1 MSRSEEVVV
10 VEYKPPSVFLLL
22 PTRIVA
28 RLDLLQFLLRVVC
41 YFLLLLL
48 LLVLRALSAVDLE
61 AVHFGHVL
69 RLWRLGHHVGIDHQQ
84 DMREGAAEVGP
95 VDVVALLL
103 RHVHFLAPWA
113 EDFDAGGADFLAHAD
128 GQRVLPFAQHSGTHA
143 ECALLVLVSH
153 DGQSLGGNYVS
164 CVDEAVDVGGFL
176 INGEVSACVRSYL

>member
-10 VEYKPPSVFLLL
+10 VEYKPPSVFLLF
-22 PTRIVA
+22 PARIVA

-41 YFLLLLL
+41 NLLLLLL
-48 LLVLRALSAVDLE
+48 LLVLRPLSAVDLE

-69 RLWRLGHHVGIDHQQ
+69 GLWRLGHHVGIDHEQ
-84 DMREGAAEVGP
+84 DVREGASEVGP

-113 EDFDAGGADFLAHAD
+113 EYFDAGGADFFAHAD
-128 GQRVLPFAQHSGTHA
+128 GQRVLPFAEHSGAHA
-143 ECALLVLVSH
+143 ERALLVFVSH
-153 DGQSLGGNYVS
+153 DGQSLGGDYVS

-176 INGEVSACVRSYL
+176 IDGEISAWARSYL